1 MISKSFIKSSFIYSF
16 IGALPLASSF
26 ILFPFYTIYLSK
38 TDVGLLAMYL
48 VFTALFQII
57 LNFGLDNY
65 IPISYVN
72 NKDNIQKQK
81 QTISSSV
88 TLLLLVGIFFTILF
102 FFTGEYVF
110 KLFDPLFKNKS
121 EAFQFFPWG
130 FFCVLTAFFNSVFKS
145 YTNLLINQQRPMR
158 FFWCNITNF
167 VLTIGISLT
176 GIYLYPH
183 TLIGPMYGRLLS
195 GLGIFVIAIILF
207 SKEFGFRFHK
217 FHLKEIWTFCY
228 PMAIYF
234 LILWVLANVDK
245 YILLYYTDAST
256 VAILAAA
263 MYCTQILD
271 FFQNGLSSAIFPK
284 IYNIW
289 NQTKVTKSTI
299 EVNRYYNGLTFASIT
314 VLPVF
319 LLLIPFAI
327 ILFIKDQS
335 YYACFYILPILTIA
349 FITRGLHSMFYTPLL
364 YFKKT
369 KSIPKVFFI
378 SAIFQIILNIVLIK
392 YFGIMGVAITI
403 FVVKIIQTVLL
414 YFESRK
420 IFTFK
425 FNLAKQILLPVVY
438 LASVLILFPFTTD
451 HNRVYINLIQLLI
464 VLIFS
469 YSVFKTDIDAMIQ
482 RYIKVKK

>member
-1 MISKSFIKSSFIYSF
+1 MISKSFLKSSFIYSF

-26 ILFPFYTIYLSK
+26 ILFPFYTIYLSQAK
-38 TDVGLLAMYL
+38 VGILAMYL

-65 IPISYVN
+65 IPITFVN
-72 NKDNIQKQK
+72 NKDNTAKQK
-81 QTISSSV
+81 ETISSSV
-88 TLLLLVGIFFTILF
+88 TLLLLVGVFFTIVF

-110 KLFDPLFKNKS
+110 KLFDPLFQNKA
-121 EAFQFFPWG
+121 EGFEFFPWG

-167 VLTIGISLT
+167 VLTISISLI
-176 GIYLYPH
+176 GIYAYPE

-195 GLGIFVIAIILF
+195 GLGIFIIAVILF
-207 SKEFGFRFHK
+207 GKEFGFRLHK
-217 FHLKEIWTFCY
+217 LHLREILNFCY

-234 LILWVLANVDK
+234 FIMWVLANVDK
-245 YILLYYTDAST
+245 YILLYYSDANT

-284 IYNIW
+284 IYAIW
-289 NQTKVTKSTI
+289 NETKVKKSTI
-299 EVNRYYNGLTFASIT
+299 EVNRYYNGLTLVSTA

-319 LLLIPFAI
+319 LLLMPFAVM
-327 ILFIKDQS
+327 LFVKDPH
-335 YYACFYILPILTIA
+335 YYACFYILPILTIG

-378 SAIFQIILNIVLIK
+378 SAIIQIVLDVVLIK
-392 YFGIMGVAITI
+392 YYGIMGVAITI
-403 FVVKIIQTVLL
+403 FIIKILQVALL
-414 YFESRK
+414 YIESRK
-420 IFTFK
+420 LFTFK

-438 LASVLILFPFTTD
+438 LISILALFPFTTA
-451 HNRVYINLIQLLI
+451 HNRIFINLIQLVI
-464 VLIFS
+464 VFLLS
-469 YSVFKTDIDAMIQ
+469 YAVYKKEIDEAVS
-482 RYIKVKK
+482 RYFIVRK